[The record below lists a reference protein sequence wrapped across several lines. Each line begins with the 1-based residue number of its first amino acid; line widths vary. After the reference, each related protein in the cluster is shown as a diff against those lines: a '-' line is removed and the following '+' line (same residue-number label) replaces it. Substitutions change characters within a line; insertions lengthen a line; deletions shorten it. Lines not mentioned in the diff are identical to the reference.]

1 MAPCSIGWPSWRG
14 SEVGTPPART
24 FGNESAGIP
33 SGPPQ
38 HLAHEPD
45 MKHTLSVLVEDESGA
60 LSRIS
65 GLFARRGFNIESLA
79 VGPAEHRGMSRL
91 TMVVEGDDRTLE
103 QMTKQ
108 LNKLINVL
116 GVIDLSTIPAVER
129 ELMLL
134 KVAAPAEN
142 RSAIFD
148 LVQVFRAKVVDVADD
163 ALTLE
168 VVGDPGKLVALERLL
183 ETYGILE
190 IARTGK
196 VALERASGVNTEL
209 LKATVSDKRVPA

>member
-1 MAPCSIGWPSWRG
+1 
-14 SEVGTPPART
+14 
-24 FGNESAGIP
+24 
-33 SGPPQ
+33 
-38 HLAHEPD
+38 

-79 VGPAEHRGMSRL
+79 VGPAENRGVSRL
-91 TMVVEGDDRTLE
+91 TMVVEGDDGTLE
-103 QMTKQ
+103 QMSKQ
-108 LNKLINVL
+108 LNKLVNVL

-134 KVAAPAEN
+134 KVSAPPQN

-163 ALTLE
+163 AMTLE

-196 VALERASGVNTEL
+196 VALERVSGVNTEW
-209 LKATVSDKRVPA
+209 LKAVTLEKRVPA

>member
-1 MAPCSIGWPSWRG
+1 
-14 SEVGTPPART
+14 V
-24 FGNESAGIP
+24 
-33 SGPPQ
+33 
-38 HLAHEPD
+38 
-45 MKHTLSVLVEDESGA
+45 
-60 LSRIS
+60 
-65 GLFARRGFNIESLA
+65 
-79 VGPAEHRGMSRL
+79 
-91 TMVVEGDDRTLE
+91 
-103 QMTKQ
+103 
-108 LNKLINVL
+108 NVL

-183 ETYGILE
+183 ERFGILE

-196 VALERASGVNTEL
+196 VALERASGVNTEW
-209 LKATVSDKRVPA
+209 LKATSSEKRVPA

>member
-1 MAPCSIGWPSWRG
+1 
-14 SEVGTPPART
+14 
-24 FGNESAGIP
+24 
-33 SGPPQ
+33 
-38 HLAHEPD
+38 

-79 VGPAEHRGMSRL
+79 VGPAENRGVSRL

-103 QMTKQ
+103 QMSKQ
-108 LNKLINVL
+108 LNKLVNVL

-134 KVAAPAEN
+134 KVAAPPHN

-163 ALTLE
+163 AMTLE

-196 VALERASGVNTEL
+196 VALERASGVNTEW
-209 LKATVSDKRVPA
+209 LKAVTLEKRVPA